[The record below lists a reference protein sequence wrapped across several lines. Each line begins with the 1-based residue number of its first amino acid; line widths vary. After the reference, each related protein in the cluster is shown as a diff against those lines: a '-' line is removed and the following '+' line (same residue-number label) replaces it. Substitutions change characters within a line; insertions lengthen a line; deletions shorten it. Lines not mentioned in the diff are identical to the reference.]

1 MESVY
6 LDIHIHTSSN
16 PNELNYEYDVIKL
29 LEKINEVSNDSTHL
43 ISLTDHNT
51 INEPAYLNLLKVTQN
66 VILGCELHIKNYEE
80 RKPYHCHILFDIN
93 EITTESIN
101 PINEKLDR
109 LYPNKEVSKD
119 TLNVPSIETI
129 IRTFDEY
136 DFLLLPHGG
145 QSHSTFDESVARDVK
160 FDSTIERTIYYNQF
174 DGFTARGNTGLDN
187 TQEYFRKLG
196 ILDFVNLV
204 TCSDNYNPY
213 KYPNAKSDDAEPF
226 IPTWMHSLPT
236 FQGLRLSL
244 SESSRLEYS
253 FTKPEQ
259 WSEYIGKVY
268 LENEHL
274 DINVDL
280 TPGLNVVIGGSSSG
294 KTLLVDSIYRKIT
307 ANFKE
312 SDYGDLG
319 VENISVSHPSGTLP
333 HYISQNYIIKI
344 IDLQSDQAGI
354 ENIDII
360 KKVFPEDNDVVVKV
374 RSALS
379 VLKQDVC
386 DLIDCVQSIEEEIKN
401 INRIPLLNRLV
412 TEQKTTQNPLSSMLP
427 TDELIS
433 SMDFSEPIY
442 DNYVETLEEIRSV
455 MRKNPLAENVDDEI
469 NALKS
474 KITRSF
480 EKSQF
485 EDVIRKG
492 ITSSKV
498 SIDTELASS
507 FREQHTKLQQ
517 FELLTSSIASYTRSL
532 SKFNKTLD
540 KISKYSMTV
549 NSRKVE
555 SLGHNLF
562 ITNNFVLTK
571 EKVIDAL
578 NRFLKSGNKISSFDE
593 IEPHRLFL
601 KNFKTTVTEGSQL

>member
-1 MESVY
+1 
-6 LDIHIHTSSN
+6 
-16 PNELNYEYDVIKL
+16 
-29 LEKINEVSNDSTHL
+29 
-43 ISLTDHNT
+43 
-51 INEPAYLNLLKVTQN
+51 
-66 VILGCELHIKNYEE
+66 
-80 RKPYHCHILFDIN
+80 
-93 EITTESIN
+93 
-101 PINEKLDR
+101 
-109 LYPNKEVSKD
+109 
-119 TLNVPSIETI
+119 
-129 IRTFDEY
+129 
-136 DFLLLPHGG
+136 
-145 QSHSTFDESVARDVK
+145 
-160 FDSTIERTIYYNQF
+160 
-174 DGFTARGNTGLDN
+174 
-187 TQEYFRKLG
+187 
-196 ILDFVNLV
+196 
-204 TCSDNYNPY
+204 
-213 KYPNAKSDDAEPF
+213 
-226 IPTWMHSLPT
+226 
-236 FQGLRLSL
+236 
-244 SESSRLEYS
+244 
-253 FTKPEQ
+253 
-259 WSEYIGKVY
+259 
-268 LENEHL
+268 
-274 DINVDL
+274 
-280 TPGLNVVIGGSSSG
+280 
-294 KTLLVDSIYRKIT
+294 
-307 ANFKE
+307 
-312 SDYGDLG
+312 
-319 VENISVSHPSGTLP
+319 
-333 HYISQNYIIKI
+333 
-344 IDLQSDQAGI
+344 
-354 ENIDII
+354 
-360 KKVFPEDNDVVVKV
+360 
-374 RSALS
+374 
-379 VLKQDVC
+379 
-386 DLIDCVQSIEEEIKN
+386 
-401 INRIPLLNRLV
+401 
-412 TEQKTTQNPLSSMLP
+412 MLP

-601 KNFKTTVTEGSQL
+601 KNFKQQSPKVHSYEDLQLKIYTVFEKMNTRNYKIITREGKEFENLSAGWKLLYCLI